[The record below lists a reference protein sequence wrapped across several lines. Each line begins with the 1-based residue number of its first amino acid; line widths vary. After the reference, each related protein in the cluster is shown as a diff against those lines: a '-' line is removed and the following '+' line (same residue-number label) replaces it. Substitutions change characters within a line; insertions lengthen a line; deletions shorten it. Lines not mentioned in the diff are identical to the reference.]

1 MIKYKK
7 VTIETD
13 GTSMGTRVFVDG
25 KQIGLVQKIEFLAD
39 VNDVFVKLNLQVG
52 CCVNGELKKKQA
64 KVRDN
69 KTEKFIDKEIIETEP
84 LMLERDVN

>member
-7 VTIETD
+7 IVIDTD

-52 CCVNGELKKKQA
+52 RCINGEIKKKQA
-64 KVRDN
+64 KIRDN

-84 LMLERDVN
+84 LMLERDV